1 MTKETENPTC
11 RYQALHLHMI
21 STVEA
26 CLYQVRDMS
35 FNTQGLRI
43 NASTTALADVQHE
56 RNMLIA
62 LLGELNAS
70 MKKMAALEGAVIYE
84 GNVLRSINK
93 LKERVNQAKDRVF
106 KTHFDVSDSHPFAQ
120 AS

>member
-1 MTKETENPTC
+1 MTNETENTC
-11 RYQALHLHMI
+11 RYEALHLHMI

-26 CLYQVRDMS
+26 CLFQVRDMAS
-35 FNTQGLRI
+35 NTQRLRI
-43 NASTTALADVQHE
+43 NAASHAIEDLQVE
-56 RNMLIA
+56 RNMLVA

-70 MKKMAALEGAVIYE
+70 MKKMAALEDSVIYE

-93 LKERVNQAKDRVF
+93 LKDRVNQAKERIF
-106 KTHFDVSDSHPFAQ
+106 QTHFDISDSHPFAK

>member
-1 MTKETENPTC
+1 MTKETENTC

-43 NASTTALADVQHE
+43 NASTSALADVQLE
-56 RNMLIA
+56 RNMLVA

-70 MKKMAALEGAVIYE
+70 MKKLSAFDDAVIYE

-93 LKERVNQAKDRVF
+93 LKERVSQAKERVF
-106 KTHFDVSDSHPFAQ
+106 KTHLDISESHPFAK